1 MLKCRYIIILLILN
15 IQWPLLASLSPDS
28 IKIHLNFFA
37 DNGAEKEI
45 IPHPEYARPRIGL
58 ALSGGGA
65 RCIPQLGVIEV
76 LKENQIPVDLIVG
89 TSMGSM
95 IGGLYAAGY
104 ETDEILQHLKNI
116 DWENVFF
123 DRPTRQNLFLGQKQ
137 TQARYLL
144 QLRFSSF
151 KPYIPSGLTPGQT
164 ISNILSDLVMQ
175 APYGSYS
182 NFDELKIPFRAV
194 TTDLISGNR
203 VLLENGN
210 LADAL
215 CASLAFPLLFTP
227 VVWDSMLLVDGGMK
241 NNIPVQEAREL
252 GMDIVIA
259 VDATSNLRNKSEI
272 LLPWEIVDQATTIM
286 QREKNQSQK
295 ELADFYI
302 RFDIPGQ
309 LSTDFSKLDSLVGI
323 GRTKTLL
330 MIDKIKNYVRN
341 REREYLNQIDTTKHQ
356 HYKIVSIKIEGLK
369 NINESQIRQAIPFDS
384 LFLKPSGYGDLQN
397 IVAQIYQTG
406 NYKNVEGFL
415 IKENQDY
422 SLIIRVEENPILNNI
437 IFKNNSIYSDSILL
451 KQMNYSYPGIINH
464 YDGQK
469 ALIRLLKFYRNNGY
483 SLSHIHSI
491 SLNEKGELE
500 LGMQE
505 GRVKKINIEG
515 NQKTKAFVILREF
528 PLKVGDVFN
537 YEQIKK
543 GIQNIYGTGLFN
555 TIRLNITYEENQ
567 PVLSLKVDEKK
578 FNLIRLGGQYN
589 TERKGNGF
597 IEIVNENIM
606 GTGNPLTLHFQNG
619 ERDKRYGLYF
629 RSDRIFKTFLTTQ
642 LNIYYQKNKYFSY
655 RGFEKSGEYNDI
667 RTGIDFS
674 LGQQMARWGT
684 ISLEASYYYIGYDR
698 LWGQTLHEGELLLN
712 TLALRSVVDT
722 RDQYPFPLKGKYY
735 HFFYELSSANI
746 LNSEVSYFKLYSSL
760 ENYLSISN
768 QHTFHPKIVW
778 GTSDLTTPLAEQYYL
793 GGEENFLALREH
805 QLNGRHLMFTSLE
818 YRYMLPKIFPLNTYL
833 HFQMNLAGIWG
844 TKVSIKS
851 KDFLF
856 GTEMKL
862 SFLSPLGP
870 FVLAYGRTRD
880 RQQRFY
886 FSAGYDF

>member
-1 MLKCRYIIILLILN
+1 MLKRQYIILLLILSF
-15 IQWPLLASLSPDS
+15 QMPLLASPPPDS
-28 IKIHLNFFA
+28 IKIRLSFFE
-37 DNGAEKEI
+37 DRGREKEI
-45 IPHPEYARPRIGL
+45 ISHPNYMRPRIGL

-89 TSMGSM
+89 TSMGSV

-104 ETDEILQHLKNI
+104 ETDEILHRLKSI
-116 DWENVFF
+116 DWQNIFI
-123 DRPTRQNLFLGQKQ
+123 DRPMRENLFLGQKQ
-137 TQARYLL
+137 IQSRYIL

-151 KPYIPSGLTPGQT
+151 KPYIPSGISPGQT
-164 ISNILSDLVMQ
+164 ISLILSDLVMQ

-182 NFDELKIPFRAV
+182 DFNELKIPFRALA
-194 TTDLISGNR
+194 TDLISGNR
-203 VLLENGN
+203 VLLDNGN

-227 VVWDSMLLVDGGMK
+227 VAWDSMLLVDGGMI

-259 VDATSNLRNKSEI
+259 VDATSNLRNKNEI

-309 LSTDFSKLDSLVGI
+309 LSSNFSRLDSLVEI
-323 GRTKTLL
+323 GRVQTLS
-330 MIDKIKNYVRN
+330 MIDKIKNYIRL
-341 REREYLNQIDTTKHQ
+341 RERAYLNQIDTTKNML
-356 HYKIVSIKIEGLK
+356 YKIASVKIEGLSQ
-369 NINESQIRQAIPFDS
+369 ISESQIRTAIPFDS

-397 IVAQIYQTG
+397 LIAQIYQTG
-406 NYKNVEGFL
+406 NFKKVEGFL
-415 IKENQDY
+415 VLESTEY
-422 SLIIRVEENPILNNI
+422 SLIIRVQENPILREVL
-437 IFKNNSIYSDSILL
+437 FQNNSIYTDSILQ
-451 KQMNYSYPGIINH
+451 KQMNQPLPQIINH
-464 YDGQK
+464 NEGQK

-483 SLSHIHSI
+483 SLTHIHSVHLDSNGI
-491 SLNEKGELE
+491 LTLV
-500 LGMQE
+500 LQE
-505 GRVKKINIEG
+505 GRIKKINVEG
-515 NQKTKAFVILREF
+515 NHQTKAFVILREF
-528 PLKVGDVFN
+528 PLKAGDVFH
-537 YEQIKK
+537 YDRVKK
-543 GIQNIYGTGLFN
+543 GIENIYGTGLFN
-555 TIRLNITYEENQ
+555 TVRLNIWYEDNQ
-567 PVLSLKVDEKK
+567 PVLSIKVDEKK

-597 IEIVNENIM
+597 IELVNENIF
-606 GTGNPLTLHFQNG
+606 GTGNPLTLHIQNG

-642 LNIYYQKNKYFSY
+642 FNIYYQNNKYFSY
-655 RGFEKSGEYNDI
+655 RGFEKSGEYNEI
-667 RTGIDFS
+667 QSGVNFS

-684 ISLEASYYYIGYDR
+684 VSLEGSYYYIGYKR
-698 LWGQTLHEGELLLN
+698 LWGQPSHTGELLLN

-722 RDQYPFPLKGKYY
+722 RDQYPFPMKGKYY

-746 LNSEVSYFKLYSSL
+746 LNSEVSYFKLFSSL
-760 ENYLSISN
+760 ENYLSLSN

-778 GTSDLTTPLAEQYYL
+778 GTSDLTTPIAAQYYL
-793 GGEENFLALREH
+793 GGENNFLPLREH
-805 QLNGRHLMFTSLE
+805 QLYGRHLMSTSLE

-833 HFQMNLAGIWG
+833 HFQLNLAGIWG
-844 TKVSIKS
+844 DKVSIKS

-856 GTEMKL
+856 GTEIKL
-862 SFLSPLGP
+862 SILSPFGP
-870 FVLAYGRTRD
+870 FILAYGRTRD
-880 RQQRFY
+880 SQERFY